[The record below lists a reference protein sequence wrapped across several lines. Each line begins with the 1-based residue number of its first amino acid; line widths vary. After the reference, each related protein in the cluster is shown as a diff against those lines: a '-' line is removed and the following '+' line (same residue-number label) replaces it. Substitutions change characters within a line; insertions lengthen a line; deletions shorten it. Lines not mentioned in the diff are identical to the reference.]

1 MDNVIK
7 FPVKE
12 PEPTIIDQSGRAE
25 PGKYGINVGMGNRIE
40 MWSPPFFGIEFL
52 IWGSGKHDGPPEIP
66 PPTGGTPAS
75 NRVANY
81 ENVVAYRKAA

>member
-40 MWSPPFFGIEFL
+40 MWSPPFFR
-52 IWGSGKHDGPPEIP
+52 H
-66 PPTGGTPAS
+66 
-75 NRVANY
+75 RVSDLGL
-81 ENVVAYRKAA
+81 R